1 MVGLVDVLVLG
12 MMLGVVLVLG
22 MVIVVVLVPVP
33 ELVVLVMMRVRMSV
47 LMKGAVVTVIG
58 WVEVLVSSS
67 LSSAMSS
74 GTLSAFFLIKIYFL
88 TWSSPS
94 NTGCLFPSPPSP
106 SLFMASAIKVLYQK
120 LARLIYFFEIVLP
133 S

>member
-74 GTLSAFFLIKIYFL
+74 GTLSACPEVN
-88 TWSSPS
+88 SSIS
-94 NTGCLFPSPPSP
+94 
-106 SLFMASAIKVLYQK
+106 SAH
-120 LARLIYFFEIVLP
+120 E
-133 S
+133 

>member
-22 MVIVVVLVPVP
+22 MVIVVVLVP

-74 GTLSAFFLIKIYFL
+74 GTLSACPEVN
-88 TWSSPS
+88 SSIS
-94 NTGCLFPSPPSP
+94 
-106 SLFMASAIKVLYQK
+106 SAH
-120 LARLIYFFEIVLP
+120 E
-133 S
+133 

>member
-47 LMKGAVVTVIG
+47 LMKGAVVTVIA
-58 WVEVLVSSS
+58 WVEGGHPYV
-67 LSSAMSS
+67 
-74 GTLSAFFLIKIYFL
+74 
-88 TWSSPS
+88 P
-94 NTGCLFPSPPSP
+94 
-106 SLFMASAIKVLYQK
+106 KVLYSEGPMFRAFQEK
-120 LARLIYFFEIVLP
+120 LGI
-133 S
+133 